1 MLLLFLLPPD
11 CYDTFLNPTKIMTN
25 SDMQPFAIPIPTGG
39 VGLVL
44 SYFDPSLGAGVQAT
58 PTDSNCII
66 TQNG

>member
-1 MLLLFLLPPD
+1 
-11 CYDTFLNPTKIMTN
+11 MTN